1 MALIM
6 AVDDEKPVL
15 EMLEVMLGEAGHQVR
30 TYSDPANALA
40 ALLQAGAKLPDLL
53 ILDVMMP
60 GLDGV
65 EFHKRLQGNPRTK
78 GLKTL
83 ILTAH
88 PRFEP
93 RFVGA
98 AGIVG
103 FVTRPFP
110 LELLRKTVNAI
121 LDVA

>member
-15 EMLEVMLGEAGHQVR
+15 EMVQTTLESSGHEVR
-30 TYSDPANALA
+30 TYPDPANALA
-40 ALLQAGAKLPDLL
+40 ALLQPGAKLPDLL

-60 GLDGV
+60 GIDGV
-65 EFHKRLQGNPRTK
+65 EFHKRLQENPRTK
-78 GLKTL
+78 GLRTL

-98 AGIVG
+98 AGVVG

-110 LELLRKTVNAI
+110 LEVLRKTVNAI
-121 LDVA
+121 LGIA